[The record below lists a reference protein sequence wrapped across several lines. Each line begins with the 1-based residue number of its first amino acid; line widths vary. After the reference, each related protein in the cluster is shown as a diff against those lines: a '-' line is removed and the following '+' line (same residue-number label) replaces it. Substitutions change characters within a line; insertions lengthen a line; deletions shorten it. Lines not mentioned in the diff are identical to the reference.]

1 MGSLFVWLAIDALS
15 LGGSILWL
23 RRRLSFLHPAF
34 YYLFFH
40 LYVITIPAWQV
51 YLGGSVM
58 YEGMSG
64 YMAIRPD
71 EFARAIAYA
80 DLALAMF
87 SVGTLLGP
95 RIAFAWKA
103 RPRGTGY
110 VLSGRLTVLLL
121 AILLPFSL
129 YFFAARRSGLEA
141 EWLLVASGYGTTFAL
156 WPFACLIMGLFRF
169 GFRWFLVA
177 PLAILLPI
185 VGLQGYLRFSFVLTL
200 LFVASVYLYRTGR
213 RWPPVWAWP
222 VAIAIVLLFPQMK
235 YIGKAVQ
242 EDDLSG
248 AARRVE
254 QALFLAP
261 PDTELII
268 EKQLLDPYA
277 GALTLADGLGKR
289 YFGRTYLPLLTFPI
303 PRFLW
308 PHKPG
313 FGDHVIAMATRSRPY
328 DREGR
333 TITYIAEAY
342 LNFGIAGVILVPL
355 VFGVVLSRAYRI
367 FRSGPPG
374 RIGQLFYLS
383 IMVSLI
389 QAYRDGLNSIVVFGI
404 IHMFPIVIAWALHVM
419 TQRGKY
425 KFSLARLGNESHPRR
440 L

>member
-1 MGSLFVWLAIDALS
+1 MGSLFVWLATDALS
-15 LGGSILWL
+15 LGGCIFSL
-23 RRRLSFLHPAF
+23 RRRLSFFHPAF
-34 YYLFFH
+34 YYFFFH
-40 LYVITIPAWQV
+40 LYVITIPAWQI
-51 YLGGSVM
+51 YSGGSVM
-58 YEGMSG
+58 YEGMRG
-64 YMAIRPD
+64 YTAIRPD

-87 SVGTLLGP
+87 SVGMLIGP
-95 RIAFAWKA
+95 RVAFAWKA
-103 RPRGTGY
+103 HRRGTGY
-110 VLSGRLTVLLL
+110 VLSGRLVILLL
-121 AILLPFSL
+121 VILLPFGL
-129 YFFAARRSGLEA
+129 YFFAARRIGLGSES
-141 EWLLVASGYGTTFAL
+141 LLLASGYGTAFAL

-177 PLAILLPI
+177 PLAVLLTI
-185 VGLQGYLRFSFVLTL
+185 VGFQGYLRFALVLTL
-200 LFVASVYLYRTGR
+200 LFMASVYVYRTGR
-213 RWPPVWAWP
+213 RWPPAWAWP
-222 VAIAIVLLFPQMK
+222 LAIAIVLLFPQMK

-268 EKQLLDPYA
+268 EKQMLDPYA
-277 GALTLADGLGKR
+277 GALTLADRLGKR
-289 YFGRTYLPLLTFPI
+289 YLGTTYLPLLTFPI

-308 PHKPG
+308 PDKPG

-355 VFGVVLSRAYRI
+355 AFGAVLSRAYRI

-389 QAYRDGLNSIVVFGI
+389 QACRDGLNSIVVFGI
-404 IHMFPIVIAWALHVM
+404 IHMFPIVIAWALHVV
-419 TQRGKY
+419 TQRGMY
-425 KFSLARLGNESHPRR
+425 KFSFARARQ
-440 L
+440 

>member
-15 LGGSILWL
+15 LGGCIFSL
-23 RRRLSFLHPAF
+23 RRRLSFFHPAF

-40 LYVITIPAWQV
+40 LYVITIPAWQI
-51 YLGGSVM
+51 YFGGSVM
-58 YEGMSG
+58 YEGMRG
-64 YMAIRPD
+64 HMAITPD

-95 RIAFAWKA
+95 RIAFARKA

-110 VLSGRLTVLLL
+110 VLSGRLTILLL

-129 YFFAARRSGLEA
+129 YFFAVTRSSLDA
-141 EWLLVASGYGTTFAL
+141 QSLLVASGYGATFAL

-177 PLAILLPI
+177 PLAILLMI
-185 VGLQGYLRFSFVLTL
+185 VGLQGYHRFMFVLTL
-200 LFVASVYLYRTGR
+200 LFMASVYLYRTGR
-213 RWPPVWAWP
+213 RWPPAWAWP
-222 VAIAIVLLFPQMK
+222 MAITIVLVFPQLK
-235 YIGKAVQ
+235 YIGRAVH

-268 EKQLLDPYA
+268 EKELLDPYA
-277 GALTLADGLGKR
+277 GALTLTDTLGKR
-289 YFGRTYLPLLTFPI
+289 YFGSTYLPLLTFPI

-308 PHKPG
+308 PDKPG

-328 DREGR
+328 EREGR

-355 VFGVVLSRAYRI
+355 VLGAVLNRAYRI

-383 IMVSLI
+383 IMMSLI
-389 QAYRDGLNSIVVFGI
+389 LAYRDGLMSFVVFGI
-404 IHMFPIVIAWALHVM
+404 INMFPIVIAWALQIM

-425 KFSLARLGNESHPRR
+425 KFSLTPVRQ
-440 L
+440 

>member
-1 MGSLFVWLAIDALS
+1 MDFSFVLLAIDALS
-15 LGGSILWL
+15 LGGCIFSL
-23 RRRLSFLHPAF
+23 RRRLSFFHPAF
-34 YYLFFH
+34 YYFFFH
-40 LYVITIPAWQV
+40 LYVITIPAWEV
-51 YLGGSVM
+51 YLGGSVL

-64 YMAIRPD
+64 YMTIRPD
-71 EFARAIAYA
+71 EFAQAIAYA

-110 VLSGRLTVLLL
+110 VVSQRFTILLL

-129 YFFAARRSGLEA
+129 YFFAARRSGLDA
-141 EWLLVASGYGTTFAL
+141 ESLLVTSGYGTTFAL

-169 GFRWFLVA
+169 GFRWLLVA
-177 PLAILLPI
+177 PLAILLVI
-185 VGLQGYLRFSFVLTL
+185 VGIQGYHRFMFVLNL
-200 LFVASVYLYRTGR
+200 LFIASVYLYRTGR
-213 RWPPVWAWP
+213 RWPPGWVWP
-222 VAIAIVLLFPQMK
+222 VAIAMVLVFPQLK

-248 AARRVE
+248 AARSVE

-261 PDTELII
+261 PDKALIMDPQ
-268 EKQLLDPYA
+268 QLFDSYA

-308 PHKPG
+308 PDKPG

-355 VFGVVLSRAYRI
+355 VLGAVLNRAYRI
-367 FRSGPPG
+367 FRFGPAG

-389 QAYRDGLNSIVVFGI
+389 LAYRDGLNSIVVFGI
-404 IHMFPIVIAWALHVM
+404 INNFPIVIAWALHIV

-425 KFSLARLGNESHPRR
+425 KFSLAQVRQ
-440 L
+440 